1 MNNDEPKHHQKKEQT
16 HIEIACKTLFNEF
29 LSPNPGDRQ
38 MRHEIFKNVR
48 SLPRGMKYLYAMAQ
62 MELPTLAYIWGII
75 TVDERIELEMIR
87 QEIQNRRVDNLL
99 GSIDTAHLTH
109 SQLLYLQ
116 KILDTAIKQGK
127 VFFTEEDQRL
137 FGLSKEEL
145 AHCNVTYDAV
155 FKELLTDDK
164 YIIDATGAP
173 NDMYTNILKKFKFEY
188 FEKLNEFQLIIDFIN
203 ARYFGEQEIDL
214 ADFNT
219 KTHLLNTYGANKLQ
233 TELDCTL
240 GIINYFE
247 NRGIA
252 LPAIQ
257 KSMFYWQKVALGYF
271 KKIAREIGELP
282 PHDTFPEIGKNLKSS
297 SEAFMTMF
305 PHAKETDISV
315 CRDLLL
321 FYVREALKEQAIKD
335 KTLSGALE
343 WYDKNF
349 AGHIQIHKL
358 SPQQQAYE
366 KEIAKKVKTLTL
378 FEKMLANNPNI
389 PLTKVNTLDY
399 SSVSE
404 ESLAKSEHTNSP
416 TELQQVLKE
425 LEKLK
430 ERYLA
435 DDERTQYKANR
446 ATFSFMSDDELLY
459 MMGVFNQEEY
469 LLCSAHKTRWLQ
481 QGNQHA
487 LREQSISEIF
497 DQLLSDESIPALP
510 LKKEYL
516 DTMEQIRLAS
526 RLYQALY
533 TDNTPDTLDL
543 LSAHPFENEYTDADT
558 PLRREGL
565 FLEDMIML
573 GRHLEGRKKPNQY
586 LVKLVDSYWEESIGQ
601 LLNLPP
607 YKGRPNVRQQMRD
620 NLILFNLD
628 PNMKKSERNRIY
640 SFKNRRNMYV
650 SLLSQFHYE
659 ICMEYDTNKA
669 NRLRALNAYGK
680 YTIPFEKQLNITEK
694 EILNRLLDKKIRDN
708 THTKQ

>member
-1 MNNDEPKHHQKKEQT
+1 MNNEETRPHQQEEQT
-16 HIEIACKTLFNEF
+16 HIEIAGKTLFREF
-29 LSPNPGDRQ
+29 LSSNLGAKQ

-48 SLPRGMKYLYAMAQ
+48 SLPRGMKYVYAMAQ
-62 MELPTLAYIWGII
+62 MELPTLAYMWGII
-75 TVDERIELEMIR
+75 TLDERKELEMVR
-87 QEIQNRRVDNLL
+87 QEIQNSRLDNLF
-99 GSIDTAHLTH
+99 GNIETDNLTH
-109 SQLLYLQ
+109 SQQVRLQ
-116 KILDTAIKQGK
+116 KILDATIEQGR

-137 FGLSKEEL
+137 FGISREEL
-145 AHCNVTYDAV
+145 AHCNVTYNEV

-164 YIIDATGAP
+164 YLIDATGMP
-173 NDMYTNILKKFKFEY
+173 NDMYTNIAKKFKFEY

-203 ARYFGEQEIDL
+203 ERCFGEQEINL
-214 ADFNT
+214 VNLNANT
-219 KTHLLNTYGANKLQ
+219 NILNVYGPDKLQ
-233 TELDCTL
+233 SELDCTL

-247 NRGIA
+247 NREIA

-297 SEAFMTMF
+297 SEALMTLF
-305 PHAKETDISV
+305 PNAKETDISV

-349 AGHIQIHKL
+349 AGHTQIHKL

-378 FEKMLANNPNI
+378 FEKILANNPNI
-389 PLTKVNTLDY
+389 PLAKVNTLDE
-399 SSVSE
+399 STVSE
-404 ESLAKSEHTNSP
+404 ASLAKSEHTNSP
-416 TELQQVLKE
+416 TELQRVLSE

-435 DDERTQYKANR
+435 DDERTQHKANR
-446 ATFSFMSDDELLY
+446 AVFSFMSDEELLY

-469 LLCSAHKTRWLQ
+469 LLCSAHKYKQIQ
-481 QGNQHA
+481 QNNQHA
-487 LREQSISEIF
+487 IREQFITEIF
-497 DQLLSDESIPALP
+497 DQLLADESIPALP

-516 DTMEQIRLAS
+516 ETMEQIRLAG

-543 LSAHPFENEYTDADT
+543 LGAHPFENEYTQADS

-573 GRHLEGRKKPNQY
+573 GCHLEGRKKPNQY

-607 YKGRPNVRQQMRD
+607 YKGRPNVRQQLRD

-628 PNMKKSERNRIY
+628 PTMKKSERNRVY
-640 SFKNRRNMYV
+640 CFKNRRDMYT
-650 SLLSQFHYE
+650 SLLSQYHYE
-659 ICMEYDTNKA
+659 ICVEYDANKA
-669 NRLRALNAYGK
+669 NRLRALTAFGK

-694 EILNRLLDKKIRDN
+694 DILNRLLGERIRNN